1 MGNGKSDILWRNS
14 STGQDAMFLMNGL
27 TLTSLTFLNTVQDSS
42 QSACNP
48 NGRSKNTQTK
58 PRRSICVMQS
68 FAAGTPAEHL

>member
-1 MGNGKSDILWRNS
+1 MSIAGVGDFNGDGKSDILWRNS

-48 NGRSKNTQTK
+48 NGPMQTAHALVT
-58 PRRSICVMQS
+58 S
-68 FAAGTPAEHL
+68 T